1 MSFIFVVQAVD
12 GSTDVR
18 RVLQALSRQEY
29 SWQELTSRP
38 LPPGVDPARIELYLS
53 DTAFQVA
60 TPLNPGWGGGGV
72 RVFQC

>member
-1 MSFIFVVQAVD
+1 MVQVVD

-18 RVLQALSRQEY
+18 TVLQALSRQEY

-60 TPLNPGWGGGGV
+60 IPLNLGGGGL
-72 RVFQC
+72 